1 MMTSISSDE
10 QVNRVEVEHPS
21 ELRNGQAFL
30 GRARLFGSQ
39 TPTST
44 SPPTHCD
51 NATEPS
57 KHPTG
62 NGNHGTRNR
71 SKSSSQAADQK
82 KAWAEGIALQS
93 VNHHKI
99 SEGLYLIYACAL

>member
-1 MMTSISSDE
+1 M
-10 QVNRVEVEHPS
+10 EVENPS

-44 SPPTHCD
+44 SPPTHYV
-51 NATEPS
+51 NANEPS

-62 NGNHGTRNR
+62 NGSHGTRNR

-82 KAWAEGIALQS
+82 KTWAEGIALQS

-99 SEGLYLIYACAL
+99 SERSQLIYACAL